1 MTANASP
8 SPTFAAR
15 FSDGRT
21 AATNQ
26 AEVRFSATGLVIR
39 APGHDEATTWPYA
52 RLRTAQ
58 PLSSRSTDVLVTDRA
73 NEGATLF
80 VTSAGFVREL
90 SARASHLT
98 AGSMRWQHA
107 LPWVIFG
114 GVTAAIVGAFWL
126 IDFSPARAAARL
138 LPDSARQMLGK
149 QVVSQ
154 MIGTRRICDD
164 EAGRAVLET
173 LATQLQTA
181 IPGTPKFKIVVADWG
196 LVNAFAAPGSQIVL
210 TRGLLAR
217 AESPDEVAGV
227 LAHEMGHGIEL
238 HPETGIVRAIGLTA
252 AADLV
257 MGGGSGTI
265 TNVGVMLAQLSY
277 TRGAERQADEI
288 ALDILKGAK
297 ISADGLKNFLSRV
310 KKTESGSRPGGALDL
325 LRTHPATA
333 DRIGL
338 IEKHGKYP
346 ATPSLTPEDWTRLRE
361 ICGPVPAAKSDGDK
375 PADPDRAAPAERKKA
390 RPKPQPP
397 EPQIR
402 L

>member
-8 SPTFAAR
+8 SPTFSAR

-26 AEVRFSATGLVIR
+26 AEVRFSASGLVIR
-39 APGHDEATTWPYA
+39 APGHDETISWPYA

-58 PLSSRSTDVLVTDRA
+58 PLTSRSTDVLVTDRG

-90 SARASHLT
+90 SARAPHLT

-107 LPWVIFG
+107 RPWVIFG
-114 GVTAAIVGAFWL
+114 GVAAVIVGAFWP
-126 IDFSPARAAARL
+126 IDFSPARAAARM
-138 LPDSARQMLGK
+138 LPESARQMLGK

-154 MIGTRRICDD
+154 MIGTRRICDG

-173 LATQLQTA
+173 LATQLQSA

-310 KKTESGSRPGGALDL
+310 KKSEGGTGPGGALDL

-338 IEKHGKYP
+338 IEKAAKYP

-361 ICGPVPAAKSDGDK
+361 ICGPVPAAKSEGDK
-375 PADPDRAAPAERKKA
+375 AAESGRPAEPKKA